1 MHLLKL
7 SRLTSADGK
16 SHNSSLHKTDIRRAI
31 LASPVFETA
40 VYKYVVR
47 VQPRYHEG
55 LLL

>member
-40 VYKYVVR
+40 VYKYGVR
-47 VQPRYHEG
+47 VQPK
-55 LLL
+55 